1 MNISNEVALSVNYLN
16 YRPNEIVFVKGGGGN
31 KPTSGWAFDSHQ
43 SLLKVSIVIGDQA
56 TLDIKTLA
64 NMWMT
69 FVLKFVFKKSETK
82 D

>member
-1 MNISNEVALSVNYLN
+1 M
-16 YRPNEIVFVKGGGGN
+16 GGN